1 VHVADADAVRVGAAR
16 VSATP
21 RPEEGADAG
30 VRYQATVT
38 IPMPKRDLVAV
49 DGKLTALLVASL
61 AVAGCGRSQPDQPT
75 TPPTG
80 PPVTAAPTPTSPPEP
95 VPEPPQILGVRM
107 LPQPSEQE
115 GGWLL
120 VADLVVVEV
129 TATQADRARL
139 VHTPTGT
146 EAARYAK
153 VVAQDT
159 TAADGQLYQLRS
171 NPAWGSASPATPW
184 PPSPP
189 HRRPRLPRVGA
200 RCPPR
205 P

>member
-1 VHVADADAVRVGAAR
+1 M
-16 VSATP
+16 SSM
-21 RPEEGADAG
+21 RPIRAIA
-30 VRYQATVT
+30 
-38 IPMPKRDLVAV
+38 
-49 DGKLTALLVASL
+49 TALLVASL

-80 PPVTAAPTPTSPPEP
+80 PPVTAAPTPTNPPEP

-129 TATQADRARL
+129 NATRADRARL

-159 TAADGQLYQLRS
+159 TGADGLRLTWH
-171 NPAWGSASPATPW
+171 PEGYGSLTLKVTGPGGTTTRELGDFY
-184 PPSPP
+184 
-189 HRRPRLPRVGA
+189 HQ
-200 RCPPR
+200 
-205 P
+205 